1 MKFYGYL
8 LLLAFF
14 LAGVLSLLPER
25 LFNTAKSQ
33 VLLMPFYFSGFYGF
47 TEIMFG
53 FLRKKLSD
61 YEGFFFMGVLVIKFL
76 ALAILALALRKETI
90 AQNHSVVLLFVV
102 CYFAFLVLYVWHMVH
117 LLGNRNK

>member
-14 LAGVLSLLPER
+14 LAVVASLLPER

-33 VLLMPFYFSGFYGF
+33 VLIVPFYFVGFYGL
-47 TEIMFG
+47 TEILFG
-53 FLRKKLSD
+53 FFKKKLID

-76 ALAILALALRKETI
+76 ALAVLALAVRKETI
-90 AQNHSVVLLFVV
+90 AQNHSLVLLFVV
-102 CYFAFLVLYVWHMVH
+102 CYFAFLALYVWHMVSFVEQ
-117 LLGNRNK
+117 KK